1 MGRTLGNGTFDPAFL
16 AYDRMSPHT
25 SELGEF
31 GEATEYANKHYM
43 SPDTI
48 FPLLVFFKTIFIRSQ
63 TTLHECKAFTRLGH
77 FFHARADRPC
87 SPGRSSAIRS
97 YVESEY
103 RLYRAKLK
111 TL

>member
-48 FPLLVFFKTIFIRSQ
+48 FPLLVSSRRSLSGLG
-63 TTLHECKAFTRLGH
+63 LHCMNAKH
-77 FFHARADRPC
+77 
-87 SPGRSSAIRS
+87 SPGWATSSTREQTGLAVPVGAQLS
-97 YVESEY
+97 G
-103 RLYRAKLK
+103 LM
-111 TL
+111 